1 MLAIELVRVR
11 ARAREQE
18 AKARMGLALQAEAE
32 GWEYWCRHFYPDS
45 FSRAFTLYQRGFWEW
60 GWEVQPDTYYRPR
73 VECEPRGVGKSTN
86 AQTWITA
93 LLARRRRRAVGYVS
107 RESTKAT
114 QHFAAIKRKLEN
126 NALLSAYPHLK
137 PRVQTLRN
145 ATEQWSQDAIVTEAG
160 QMVVPISLL
169 GSKRGFKSK
178 DDVRFDLIVLDDIDD
193 LKESPELREKN
204 LELLKSDI
212 IAAGTD
218 NTLIVV
224 AQNLI
229 HRDSIC
235 AQILDHRAD
244 ILSDRIFSGPFPLLK
259 WYDAEKEELP
269 DGARRWRIK
278 AGEAFDPAISLEYG
292 EKLLNKFGKKTFDRE
307 CQQKVHIVDED
318 NDFRE
323 WNEVYHIVTR
333 SEVLAGFDRNKQDLR
348 NQRGELCWP
357 DRFHKG
363 KGLDWGTT
371 RGHPSACV
379 FVTRPAQ
386 TYPFNDSQFVFGEV
400 VLPRYPYDLTSE
412 AELVS
417 PGRVAT
423 AIRDFMRRWNISERG
438 GFEQQRMSHEA
449 SAALYAFLV
458 DLPEEIK
465 VYFSKWKAQKGSGV
479 AQIQRLLEVDTKRP
493 HPFRK
498 YPAGHAKAGQPLDG
512 APRLFFVVED
522 GQGELYVDDVGELRV
537 IGARNSEGLARLR
550 YEIPLYNHHNTGQ
563 NKIDDDAVDALRGL
577 MATFGV
583 RSDALTEAEKI
594 EAELPAGWRLENKPN
609 VPEGD
614 FAFDGWVMAREQEVA
629 KIKKRHEQEQGGG
642 GTPWK
647 PKSPLD
653 QMGAKWGKWGNE

>member
-1 MLAIELVRVR
+1 MSILELVRVR
-11 ARAREQE
+11 ARAKERE
-18 AKARMGLALQAEAE
+18 AKACMGVGVQIEAE
-32 GWEYWCRHFYPDS
+32 GWERWCKHYFPDS
-45 FSRAFTLYQRGFWEW
+45 FSRPFTRYQGEFWQW
-60 GWEVQPDTYYRPR
+60 GWDIQPDTYYRPR

-86 AQTWITA
+86 AETLAVA
-93 LLARRRRRAVGYVS
+93 LLARKRRAAIGYVS
-107 RESTKAT
+107 REATKAT
-114 QHFAAIKRKLEN
+114 QHFGAIKRKLEN
-126 NALLSAYPHLK
+126 PRLLEAYSHLK
-137 PRVQTLRN
+137 PRIQTIRG
-145 ATEQWSQDAIVTEAG
+145 ATEQWSQEALVTAAG
-160 QMVVPISLL
+160 QMVIPISLL

-178 DDVRFDLIVLDDIDD
+178 DDLRFDLIILDDIDD
-193 LKESPELREKN
+193 LKESPELRAKI

-218 NTLIVV
+218 NTVIVV

-278 AGEAFDPAISLEYG
+278 AGETFDPAIPLEYG

-323 WNEVYHIVTR
+323 WDEVYHIVTR
-333 SEVLAGFDRNKQDLR
+333 SEVLAGFLERRQDLR
-348 NQRGELCWP
+348 NARGELCWP

-363 KGLDWGTT
+363 NGLDWGTT

-379 FVTRPAQ
+379 FVTRPAV
-386 TYPFNDSQFVFGEV
+386 TYPFSDCQFVFGET
-400 VLPRYPYDLTSE
+400 VLPRYPYDLTVES
-412 AELVS
+412 ELVS
-417 PGRVAT
+417 PGRVAQ
-423 AIRDFMRRWNISERG
+423 AIRDFMLRWNIPER

-458 DLPEEIK
+458 DLPDEIK
-465 VYFSKWKAQKGSGV
+465 VYFNKWKAQKGSGV
-479 AQIQRLLEVDTKRP
+479 PQIQRMLEVNPKRS

-498 YPAGHAKAGQPLDG
+498 YPAGHPNAGQPLEG

-522 GQGELYVDDVGELRV
+522 GQGELYVDDVGEVRV
-537 IGARNSEGLARLR
+537 IGARNAEGLARLR
-550 YEIPLYNHHNTGQ
+550 YEIPLYNHRNNGER
-563 NKIDDDAVDALRGL
+563 KIDDDAVDALRGL

-583 RSDALTEAEKI
+583 SADRLTEDEKI
-594 EAELPAGWRLENKPN
+594 DAQLADGWKLANKPD
-609 VPEGD
+609 VE
-614 FAFDGWVMAREQEVA
+614 DGSWEWDSWRMARENEIG
-629 KIKKRHEQEQGGG
+629 KIKKKQEQAHNN
-642 GTPWK
+642 PWK
-647 PKSPLD
+647 PQSPLE
-653 QMGAKWGKWGNE
+653 QMGGNWGKWGNE